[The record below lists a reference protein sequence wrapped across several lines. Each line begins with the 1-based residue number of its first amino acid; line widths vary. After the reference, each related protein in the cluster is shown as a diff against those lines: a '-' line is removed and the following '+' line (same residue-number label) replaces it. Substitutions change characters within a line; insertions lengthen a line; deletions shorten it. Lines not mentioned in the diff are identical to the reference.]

1 MKRNDLQFLH
11 RTAMYCVWSYQGD
24 NKWLLEAE
32 GTGNGEDRVKAG
44 EDGSKEDDLANAWT
58 DGEVSQVVA
67 ERGQLLCGSQ
77 STLS

>member
-1 MKRNDLQFLH
+1 
-11 RTAMYCVWSYQGD
+11 MYCVWSYQGD